1 MIRPL
6 IITTICLVACSAL
19 YANDFTS
26 PPGIPN
32 PFSLPSFPSKQSI
45 EATIEEQTP
54 QSITQSSK
62 TLWIHSIAFENFA
75 EKPDIKR
82 QDLEQWTN
90 LVLTQLAQD
99 QDASI
104 GRQIQ
109 IKDLTVIV
117 QQITNFYR
125 SKGYILSSAYLPE
138 QALIEEGSDL
148 LIGIREPLLEQVV
161 PVPSEKFYSKKD
173 LQRPWHSYINQPI
186 YIPNIQSAITTINHY
201 PGMLAKAVFA
211 PGSKPNTTQIN
222 LDIGASRR
230 IEGYVFSDNFG
241 SDVTGKYRLGIQ
253 ASWNNP
259 LSLLDQLSASYTQ
272 NVDPNEGGSW
282 LISYQ
287 TPLFKNINT
296 QFGVQYVQNI
306 FDLGAEFKDTGISGA
321 YWQTQAYIK
330 HWFHRSNIN
339 NSALQVSFV
348 RQNSITELKGNKLK
362 EDDLST
368 LGISGFYSAL
378 LPKYHSFTSMQ
389 IAYTRGLPNV
399 FGSMSKYNIDKNNAP
414 PSQGGD
420 QHYAKGAF
428 NRFNLDGIISYF
440 PHNLVTI
447 SLQMSGQWTPDLLTS
462 LERKSL
468 GNAYLLKA
476 YESEYMVD
484 SALIS
489 NLSSQFSWHV
499 NQECLLKPGVFLEYG
514 QGKVHYPDAFE
525 AENKIDGVEL
535 YDYGLNLNAQ
545 LWGFNTELNY
555 ARPFES
561 SKQPLD
567 KRSYRMWFRLK
578 QAIEL

>member
-1 MIRPL
+1 M
-6 IITTICLVACSAL
+6 ITTLCLLACSMPHAS
-19 YANDFTS
+19 DFVS
-26 PPGIPN
+26 PPGVPKPLSHPQI
-32 PFSLPSFPSKQSI
+32 PSKQDI
-45 EATIEEQTP
+45 KTIEKEGSSQP
-54 QSITQSSK
+54 ITQSSK
-62 TLWIHSIAFENFA
+62 TLWLHSIAFENFI
-75 EKPDIKR
+75 ERPGIKR
-82 QDLEQWTN
+82 QDLEQWAN
-90 LVLTQLAQD
+90 HVLTQLAQD
-99 QDASI
+99 QDAAI
-104 GRQIQ
+104 GTQIQ

-117 QQITNFYR
+117 EQITHFYR

-161 PVPSEKFYSKKD
+161 PIPSERFYSKKD
-173 LQRPWHSYINQPI
+173 LQKPWHSYINRPV

-201 PGMLAKAVFA
+201 PGMRAKAVFTS
-211 PGSKPNTTQIN
+211 GSKPNTTQIN
-222 LDIGASRR
+222 LDLSTSNRV
-230 IEGYVFSDNFG
+230 EGHVFSDNFG
-241 SDVTGKYRLGIQ
+241 SDVTGRYRLGIQ

-259 LSLLDQLSASYTQ
+259 LSQLDQLSASYTQ

-287 TPLFKNINT
+287 TPLFTEINT
-296 QFGVQYVQNI
+296 QLGLQYVQNI

-321 YWQTQAYIK
+321 YWQAQVYIK
-330 HWFHRSNIN
+330 HWLQRSNMK
-339 NSALQVSFV
+339 NSSLQASFI

-368 LGISGFYSAL
+368 LGLSGFYSAP

-399 FGSMSKYNIDKNNAP
+399 FGSMSKYNTDKNNAP

-440 PHNLVTI
+440 PHKLITI
-447 SLQMSGQWTPDLLTS
+447 SLQMSGQWTPNLLTS

-489 NLSSQFSWHV
+489 HLSSQFSWQIH
-499 NQECLLKPGVFLEYG
+499 QDCLLKPGAFIEYG
-514 QGKVHYPDAFE
+514 QGRIHYPDAFE

-535 YDYGLNLNAQ
+535 YDYGLSLNAQ